1 MDRLDDPIDARI
13 STDGFVLGVHKNDFE
28 VLVRRVLIGPVGVQN
43 SQVGTTASD
52 TFFSGGLKG
61 ALVFQLVDSLVGWF
75 AYITTASV
83 SAATLH

>member
-1 MDRLDDPIDARI
+1 VDRLDDPIDARI
-13 STDGFVLGVHKNDFE
+13 STDGFVLWVHKNDFE
-28 VLVRRVLIGPVGVQN
+28 VLVRRVLIDPVGVQN

-75 AYITTASV
+75 ACITTASV